1 MWKQNVVK
9 RKFIGIPVVLIYIN
23 LVLILWPQL
32 YDKATVLNLLT
43 ILLFSVFI
51 AGDVLF
57 RPLWVG
63 KEKDQF
69 KKSTLII
76 FLLFFVVPFLLYFP
90 YIEYQAFL
98 QQFIPSPIDLVMG
111 IIGNL
116 VLMCGG
122 ILMIWSRILL
132 GPYGTPRIVIK
143 DHHQLITHGIYRYIR
158 HPLYLGYILLL
169 FGYTFAFGSLFFSG
183 LIIVFM
189 LPLTKSR
196 MDLEEKLLLA
206 NLGEKYGD
214 YIKRTKRLIPKI
226 Y

>member
-9 RKFIGIPVVLIYIN
+9 RKIIGIPVVLIYMN

-32 YDKATVLNLLT
+32 YSKATMLNLLT
-43 ILLFSVFI
+43 ILLFSLFI
-51 AGDVLF
+51 AGDILF

-63 KEKDQF
+63 KERDQF
-69 KKSTLII
+69 KKGTLII
-76 FLLFFVVPFLLYFP
+76 FLLFFTVPFLLYFP
-90 YIEYQAFL
+90 YIEYQTFL
-98 QQFIPSPIDLVMG
+98 QQFIPSPIALGMG

-116 VLMCGG
+116 VLTCGG

-143 DHHQLITHGIYRYIR
+143 DHHQLITKGIYRYIR

-169 FGYTFAFGSLFFSG
+169 FGYSFAFSSLFSSCIII
-183 LIIVFM
+183 LIM

-206 NLGEKYGD
+206 SLGEKYSD
-214 YIKRTKRLIPKI
+214 YTKRTNRLIPKI

>member
-1 MWKQNVVK
+1 M
-9 RKFIGIPVVLIYIN
+9 LIYIN

-32 YDKATVLNLLT
+32 YDKASVLNLLT
-43 ILLFSVFI
+43 ILLFSLFI

-76 FLLFFVVPFLLYFP
+76 FLLFFAVPFLLYFP

-98 QQFIPSPIDLVMG
+98 QLFIPSPIAIMMS

-116 VLMCGG
+116 VLICGG

-169 FGYTFAFGSLFFSG
+169 FGYTFAFGSFFSSC
-183 LIIVFM
+183 LIIVIM

-196 MDLEEKLLLA
+196 MDLEEKILLA
-206 NLGEKYGD
+206 NLGEKYND
-214 YIKRTKRLIPKI
+214 YIERTKRLIPKI

>member
-1 MWKQNVVK
+1 MWKQNIVK
-9 RKFIGIPVVLIYIN
+9 RKFFGIPILIFYIN
-23 LVLILWPQL
+23 LPLILWPQL
-32 YDKATVLNLLT
+32 YNKATGLNLLT

-51 AGDVLF
+51 AGDILF

-69 KKSTLII
+69 KKSTLFI

-90 YIEYQAFL
+90 YAEYQTFL
-98 QQFIPSPIDLVMG
+98 QEFIPSPLALMMG

-122 ILMIWSRILL
+122 IIMIWSRILL

-169 FGYTFAFGSLFFSG
+169 FGYCFAFGSFLFST
-183 LIIVFM
+183 LIIIFM
-189 LPLTKSR
+189 LLLTKSR

-206 NLGEKYGD
+206 NLGEKYSD
-214 YIKRTKRLIPKI
+214 YIKQTKRLIPKI

>member
-1 MWKQNVVK
+1 MWKQNIVK

-23 LVLILWPQL
+23 LLIILWPQF
-32 YDKATVLNLLT
+32 YDEATILNLLT

-69 KKSTLII
+69 KKSTLLI
-76 FLLFFVVPFLLYFP
+76 FLLFFLVPLLLYLP
-90 YIEYQAFL
+90 YKEYYTFL
-98 QQFIPSPIDLVMG
+98 KQFIPSPIALLMG

-116 VLMCGG
+116 LLICGG
-122 ILMIWSRILL
+122 VLMIWSRILL
-132 GPYGTPRIVIK
+132 GPYGTPRIVIQ
-143 DHHQLITHGIYRYIR
+143 DQHQLITNGIYGYIR
-158 HPLYLGYILLL
+158 HPLYLGYILFL
-169 FGYTFAFGSLFFSG
+169 FGYTFAFGSFFCSST
-183 LIIVFM
+183 IIVFM
-189 LPLTKSR
+189 LFLTKSR

-214 YIKRTKRLIPKI
+214 YKNRTKRLIPKI

>member
-1 MWKQNVVK
+1 MWKQNIVK

-23 LVLILWPQL
+23 LVLILWPHL

-43 ILLFSVFI
+43 ILLFNIFM
-51 AGDVLF
+51 AGDILF

-63 KEKDQF
+63 KERDQF
-69 KKSTLII
+69 KMSTLII
-76 FLLFFVVPFLLYFP
+76 FLLFFTVPFLLYFP

-98 QQFIPSPIDLVMG
+98 QQFIPSSINLVMG
-111 IIGNL
+111 IIGNF
-116 VLMCGG
+116 VLLCGG

-132 GPYGTPRIVIK
+132 GPYGTPKIVIK
-143 DHHQLITHGIYRYIR
+143 DHHQLITKGIYRYIR

-169 FGYTFAFGSLFFSG
+169 FGYSFAFSSFFSSCIII
-183 LIIVFM
+183 LIV

-196 MDLEEKLLLA
+196 MDLEEKLLIA
-206 NLGEKYGD
+206 NLGEKYSN
-214 YIKRTKRLIPKI
+214 YIKHTNRLIPKI